1 MRRQRG
7 FSGRA
12 TDRRTCPFQA
22 QYADYLS
29 RFDTVTLAAG
39 DANRHNLLLQ
49 RVDNLNPATKKMRIV
64 ALRPSWQSPGR
75 SKNDGRVAARSG
87 LCWRDRRQPGCA
99 RAGAD
104 WRSRPERLDGDGD
117 GIACE

>member
-49 RVDNLNPATKKMRIV
+49 RVDNLNPATKKTRIV
-64 ALRPSWQSPGR
+64 ALRPSWQPTAAEQERRAGR
-75 SKNDGRVAARSG
+75 SEIWTV
-87 LCWRDRRQPGCA
+87 L
-99 RAGAD
+99 AG
-104 WRSRPERLDGDGD
+104 
-117 GIACE
+117 